1 MSNPIA
7 TTTIHLVTGQKGA
20 HASNASTKPPVRV
33 DVAPDTGPMNVV
45 RSAWSAYDSANTDKV
60 HVQTGLKRVDLF
72 AYHIELSKEHVA
84 KQCPGLTYWN
94 TDGLVPLDAH
104 TDRTQ
109 WGIRV
114 DRTWERLLHDPTPS
128 VAVVADPVYL
138 EALWKRTGQHP
149 TQRPFAPDECVTFT
163 LVPDGLGGRRVEYTR
178 PCQVERER
186 KEDTTAYA
194 ADVQMVQRMC
204 AATRTSREALEHKAK
219 EVLVAKATADAEKAT
234 VAAELA
240 REESK
245 VKRGYQPDLRCAD
258 PDCEGRLSECTRVDS
273 KEGDV
278 VCILCGTVVSGHA
291 MYEGTM
297 PVYEGK
303 VDKNSHGAAYNPAR
317 SNNQLNTNVPGEL
330 GALHRIACADDGLTP
345 EERVQHATHRLQ
357 DAQKQHVAK
366 VLGTM
371 ARVPGFG
378 SDLVRQAHVFF
389 CFERDRQSTLRPVGL
404 CRSSTEP
411 RDDTIQQ
418 HVAVAMVAALLQR
431 QRARRKMSTNAAP
444 AIVWMPRCERR
455 KREAAIDAVERGES
469 PATAS
474 TKAPY
479 RRVRMGQVS
488 EHVASQAGNTRARNG
503 KRPTVM
509 GSADTMRAS
518 LERRL
523 AKRARVAALA

>member
-1 MSNPIA
+1 
-7 TTTIHLVTGQKGA
+7 
-20 HASNASTKPPVRV
+20 
-33 DVAPDTGPMNVV
+33 
-45 RSAWSAYDSANTDKV
+45 
-60 HVQTGLKRVDLF
+60 
-72 AYHIELSKEHVA
+72 
-84 KQCPGLTYWN
+84 
-94 TDGLVPLDAH
+94 
-104 TDRTQ
+104 
-109 WGIRV
+109 
-114 DRTWERLLHDPTPS
+114 
-128 VAVVADPVYL
+128 
-138 EALWKRTGQHP
+138 
-149 TQRPFAPDECVTFT
+149 
-163 LVPDGLGGRRVEYTR
+163 
-178 PCQVERER
+178 
-186 KEDTTAYA
+186 
-194 ADVQMVQRMC
+194 MC

-219 EVLVAKATADAEKAT
+219 EVLVAKATADAEKAQAD
-234 VAAELA
+234 AAQT

-245 VKRGYQPDLRCAD
+245 VKRGYQADLRCTD

-303 VDKNSHGAAYNPAR
+303 VDKNSHGAAYNPTR

-330 GALHRIACADDGLTP
+330 GAWHRIACADDGLTP

-357 DAQKQHVAK
+357 DAQKQHGAK

-378 SDLVRQAHVFF
+378 SDLVRQAQVFF

-404 CRSSTEP
+404 CRSAASAPSAPES
-411 RDDTIQQ
+411 RDETIQQ
-418 HVAVAMVAALLQR
+418 HAAVAMVAALLQR
-431 QRARRKMSTNAAP
+431 QRARRKMSTNAPP
-444 AIVWMPRCERR
+444 AVVWMPRCDRR
-455 KREAAIDAVERGES
+455 KREAAIDAVERGQS
-469 PATAS
+469 PTTAS
-474 TKAPY
+474 AKAPF

-488 EHVASQAGNTRARNG
+488 KHVASQAGNTRARNG

-523 AKRARVAALA
+523 AKRARVAARA